1 MGMLDQMKDSFYY
14 FHHGLQVNES
24 VYLCGDDHLYVFD
37 LKKNKAEG
45 ENYKGFKSLNDYWSS
60 IKKNKRRFWNFKE
73 SNALN

>member
-45 ENYKGFKSLNDYWSS
+45 ENYKGFKSLNDY
-60 IKKNKRRFWNFKE
+60 
-73 SNALN
+73 